1 MKRDVL
7 IELNA
12 ARAAGRPVVLATNL
26 QTGDA
31 QLIEVTGGA
40 SDPVRAAALSA
51 LGQNQSGSAD
61 IAGTNYFFNVFNPPL
76 ELIIVGAVHIAQPL
90 SRMAAIAGY
99 GVTIVDPRTAFA
111 TEERFAGVKL
121 LTDWPDEA
129 MAKVAITRRS
139 AIVALTHDPKL
150 DDPALAA
157 ALQSEAFYIG
167 ALGSKKTHAARL
179 ERLRARGFDDQTLAR
194 IHGPV
199 GLSIG
204 AISPGEIAVSV
215 LAQITAVLRQKAA
228 G

>member
-1 MKRDVL
+1 MKREVL
-7 IELNA
+7 IQLNA
-12 ARAAGRPVVLATNL
+12 ARAAGRPVVVATNL

-40 SDPVRAAALSA
+40 ADPLSAAALSA
-51 LGQNQSGSAD
+51 LAQNQSGSAE
-61 IAGTNYFFNVFNPPL
+61 IAGVSYFFNVYNPPL

-90 SRMAAIAGY
+90 GRMASIAGY
-99 GVTIVDPRTAFA
+99 GVTIIDPRTAFA
-111 TEERFAGVKL
+111 TAERFPGVTL
-121 LTDWPDEA
+121 LTDWPDDA
-129 MAKVAITRRS
+129 MAKVTITRRS

-157 ALQSEAFYIG
+157 ALKSDAFYIG
-167 ALGSKKTHAARL
+167 ALGSKKTHAGRL
-179 ERLRARGFDDQTLAR
+179 ERLRARGFDESTLAR

-215 LAQITAVLRQKAA
+215 LAQMTAVLRQKAA
-228 G
+228 